1 MPVAAAVG
9 VGADRDDIDVDPGRG
24 VNPERQL
31 LKTLTL
37 IRERSPVMRTLEQD
51 GKIRIVGSMNDIAS
65 GRVSLL

>member
-24 VNPERQL
+24 VDPERQQ

-37 IRERSPVMRTLEQD
+37 IRERAPVMRTLEQD
-51 GKIRIVGSMNDIAS
+51 GKNPCR
-65 GRVSLL
+65 RVDV